1 MGPGAV
7 KAGAASDRK
16 EQDPREVLR
25 LRRAAQEFES
35 LLLAQ
40 MLKSM
45 RRATES
51 WSSGESFAGRTV
63 WRELLDE
70 QLALAV
76 ARAGGLGLAPYLEA
90 CLRKTLG
97 QVDRGPKKR
106 RAVFGGGVEE
116 ALRRP

>member
-1 MGPGAV
+1 MRVPPATPPVQGDGPDA
-7 KAGAASDRK
+7 
-16 EQDPREVLR
+16 REVLR

-51 WSSGESFAGRTV
+51 WADGASFAGRAV

-76 ARAGGLGLAPYLEA
+76 ARSGGLGLARFL
-90 CLRKTLG
+90 
-97 QVDRGPKKR
+97 
-106 RAVFGGGVEE
+106 EE
-116 ALRRP
+116 ALRRR

>member
-1 MGPGAV
+1 MTGVPRVPLGESV
-7 KAGAASDRK
+7 GRP
-16 EQDPREVLR
+16 QDAREALR

-45 RRATES
+45 RRATQA
-51 WSSGESFAGRTV
+51 WDTGQSFAGRTV

-76 ARAGGLGLAPYLEA
+76 ARGGGLGLARFLEQA
-90 CLRKTLG
+90 LLG
-97 QVDRGPKKR
+97 
-106 RAVFGGGVEE
+106 
-116 ALRRP
+116 RRPR